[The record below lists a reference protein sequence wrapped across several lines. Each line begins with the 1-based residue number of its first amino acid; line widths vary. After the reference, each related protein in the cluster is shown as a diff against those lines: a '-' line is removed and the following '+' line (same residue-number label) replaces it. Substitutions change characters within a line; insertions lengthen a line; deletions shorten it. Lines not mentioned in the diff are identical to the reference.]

1 MSVRTAERPAPDPS
15 TQLPT
20 RSLRRRL
27 FWVVFGLVA
36 VLVLVL
42 TITTDRVLGARLLGN
57 LEQRL
62 SDRAV
67 IATALDGQVG
77 EQSLV
82 DRLAG
87 QGVSVRLVTADG
99 TAYTSSGQ
107 PGSGSSPGNPPGP
120 GRDKPPTP
128 KESVSP
134 VTKTGD
140 LYQLSQP
147 LADGSTITLSADAGE
162 ARRTLAQVRIAL
174 TVGGLIVI
182 ALALAIL
189 WPLIGRALRP
199 LERITTTAQEIA
211 AGDRGRRLNPDRPDT
226 ELGRTATAFDTM
238 LDAVEGAEA
247 QAKGSERRI
256 RDFLSDAAHELR
268 TPVAGTLAACERL
281 LRTDPD
287 RPQREALTVTA
298 IREAQR
304 AGRLVEQMLD
314 MARIDQGLQLV
325 RRPVGVRELVDEVL
339 STKQLSAPSARFR
352 VDDRLPGGAVVSAD
366 PDRLTQVLVNLID
379 NAVHAAGPGA
389 RIDLRLARTTGPSGQ
404 GSGESE
410 GAGTT
415 IDVIDDG
422 PGVPDAER
430 ERIFDRLVR
439 LDASRARV
447 AGAGLGLAISR
458 GIARAHG
465 GTLSCL
471 PVRNGSV
478 FRLWLPDPA
487 LGATAS

>member
-1 MSVRTAERPAPDPS
+1 MSRSEIGPSQLRTG
-15 TQLPT
+15 
-20 RSLRRRL
+20 SLRRRL

-36 VLVLVL
+36 VMVLLL
-42 TITTDRVLGARLLGN
+42 TITTDRVLSSRLQGE

-67 IATALDGQVG
+67 VASALVDKVG
-77 EQSLV
+77 AQDLV
-82 DRLAG
+82 DRLTG

-99 TAYTSSGQ
+99 SVYSSSGQ
-107 PGSGSSPGNPPGP
+107 AVTGSPSDPPGP
-120 GRDKPPTP
+120 GQGP
-128 KESVSP
+128 KGRPVPDPKTTISP
-134 VTKTGD
+134 VTQSGD
-140 LYQLSQP
+140 LLQISQP
-147 LADGSTITLSADAGE
+147 LKTGATITMYADAGDVH
-162 ARRTLAQVRIAL
+162 RTLAQVRVAL
-174 TVGGLIVI
+174 TVGGLLVI

-189 WPLIGRALRP
+189 WPLIGRALTP
-199 LERITTTAQEIA
+199 LDRITTTAREIA
-211 AGDRGRRLNPDRPDT
+211 AGDRGRRLDPDRPTT

-247 QAKGSERRI
+247 QAKRSEQRI

-287 RPQREALTVTA
+287 RAQREALTVTA

-314 MARIDQGLQLV
+314 MARIDQGLQLS
-325 RRPVGVRELVDEVL
+325 RRPVELARLVGEVV
-339 STKQLSAPSARFR
+339 STKELSAPSVRFVVTDQLEPADDARI
-352 VDDRLPGGAVVSAD
+352 SAD

-379 NAVHAAGPGA
+379 NAVHAAGPQA
-389 RIDLRLARTTGPSGQ
+389 RIGIRLARASG
-404 GSGESE
+404 
-410 GAGTT
+410 GTV
-415 IDVIDDG
+415 IDVSDDG
-422 PGVPDAER
+422 PGVPEPER

-439 LDASRARV
+439 LDTARARV

-471 PVRNGSV
+471 VVPSGSV
-478 FRLWLPDPA
+478 FRLWLPDPVPA
-487 LGATAS
+487 